1 MLYWRG
7 ETRELMPNFLANL
20 LNFSRFK
27 LWTRTAER
35 VIGVDVGS
43 SSIKVVQLRRE
54 KGQVILE
61 TYGEMATG
69 PYRNLAVGQAAV
81 LPPDKLTEVTHDL
94 FREANV
100 TTPLASLAIP
110 LGSSLLIIVEIPRVG
125 PEMLAKVIPIEARK
139 YIPVPINEV
148 TLDWWVIP
156 KRETYAEQDGSS
168 PDESKSTGLLH
179 KAPHGSTE
187 VMMVAI
193 HNEAIEKY
201 RRVAS
206 IMQFERVF
214 FELEVFS
221 AMRSTLGRSMQ
232 TVLLVDI
239 GATTTKLAVAEFGIT
254 RFTHTISRG
263 SQDITVALSKAQ
275 SVSFSAAEDA
285 KRTSG
290 VSGGVENAES
300 SGGALVSGISGQK
313 EIAVSHIANLTL
325 ENIFGET
332 NTMLMQYQ
340 QKHNVSVDS
349 VVLIGGG
356 ALLKGLLSV
365 AKKHIDA
372 AVTLG
377 DPFAKI
383 EAPAF
388 LSPMLKEAGPEFA
401 VAVGLALRKIQE
413 AEA

>member
-139 YIPVPINEV
+139 YIPVPISEV
-148 TLDWWVIP
+148 ALDWWVIP
-156 KRETYAEQDGSS
+156 KPRPTESEKAAREAEVAAGDEVAKQSS
-168 PDESKSTGLLH
+168 VLAENKL
-179 KAPHGSTE
+179 E
-187 VMMVAI
+187 VLVVAI
-193 HNEAIEKY
+193 HNAVISQY
-201 RRVAS
+201 QNLCQSLGLTPA
-206 IMQFERVF
+206 F
-214 FELEVFS
+214 FEIENLE
-221 AMRSTLGRSMQ
+221 
-232 TVLLVDI
+232 
-239 GATTTKLAVAEFGIT
+239 T
-254 RFTHTISRG
+254 R
-263 SQDITVALSKAQ
+263 
-275 SVSFSAAEDA
+275 E
-285 KRTSG
+285 
-290 VSGGVENAES
+290 
-300 SGGALVSGISGQK
+300 
-313 EIAVSHIANLTL
+313 
-325 ENIFGET
+325 
-332 NTMLMQYQ
+332 
-340 QKHNVSVDS
+340 
-349 VVLIGGG
+349 
-356 ALLKGLLSV
+356 
-365 AKKHIDA
+365 
-372 AVTLG
+372 
-377 DPFAKI
+377 
-383 EAPAF
+383 
-388 LSPMLKEAGPEFA
+388 
-401 VAVGLALRKIQE
+401 LRWSWRIQLRQ
-413 AEA
+413 

>member
-1 MLYWRG
+1 MAVNFITTLLEKIRSLQGG
-7 ETRELMPNFLANL
+7 EKGESA
-20 LNFSRFK
+20 
-27 LWTRTAER
+27 
-35 VIGVDVGS
+35 VGIDIGS
-43 SSIKVVQLRRE
+43 AFIKVVQIKS
-54 KGQVILE
+54 KGGKAILE
-61 TYGEMATG
+61 TYGEIALG
-69 PYRNLAVGQAAV
+69 PYAGGEIGQATN
-81 LPPDKLTEVTHDL
+81 LPAEKIAEALTDL
-94 FREANV
+94 FREAGV
-100 TTPLASLAIP
+100 TTKNAALSISLK
-110 LGSSLLIIVEIPRVG
+110 SSLLSLIEVPVADGSSQLNEI
-125 PEMLAKVIPIEARK
+125 IPIEARK

-156 KRETYAEQDGSS
+156 KRETYAEQDGVSS
-168 PDESKSTGLLH
+168 DDESKGAESSH
-179 KAPHGSTE
+179 KTIPHGSTE

-206 IMQFERVF
+206 IMQFEKVF

-239 GATTTKLAVAEFGIT
+239 GATTTKLAIAEFGVT

-275 SVSFSAAEDA
+275 SVSFSAAEDT

-290 VSGGVENAES
+290 VSVGAENGGGIKGTEGS
-300 SGGALVSGISGQK
+300 SASGQK
-313 EIAVSHIANLTL
+313 EITVSHIANLTL

-372 AVTLG
+372 VVALG
-377 DPFAKI
+377 DPFEKI

-413 AEA
+413 SEA

>member
-139 YIPVPINEV
+139 YIPVPISEV
-148 TLDWWVIP
+148 ALDWWVIP
-156 KRETYAEQDGSS
+156 KPRPTESEKAAREAEVAAGDEVAKQSS
-168 PDESKSTGLLH
+168 VLAENKL
-179 KAPHGSTE
+179 E
-187 VMMVAI
+187 VLVVAI
-193 HNEAIEKY
+193 HNAVISQY
-201 RRVAS
+201 QNLCQSLGLTPA
-206 IMQFERVF
+206 F
-214 FELEVFS
+214 FEIETFS
-221 AMRSTLGRSMQ
+221 AIRSVYGGEAAPTVILDLGA
-232 TVLLVDI
+232 
-239 GATTTKLAVAEFGIT
+239 GTTKLAIVDSGIV
-254 RFTHTISRG
+254 RLSHTIAKG
-263 SQDITVALSKAQ
+263 AQDITVALSRSLGVDFAKAEEIKRRVGLVERYNGQ
-275 SVSFSAAEDA
+275 SVTPIVSSILEYIFSEVNKALTVYQA
-285 KRTSG
+285 K
-290 VSGGVENAES
+290 
-300 SGGALVSGISGQK
+300 QK
-313 EIAVSHIANLTL
+313 RAVNKI
-325 ENIFGET
+325 
-332 NTMLMQYQ
+332 
-340 QKHNVSVDS
+340 
-349 VVLIGGG
+349 VLIGGG
-356 ALLKGLLSV
+356 ALLRGLLELAGQSFEV
-365 AKKHIDA
+365 P
-372 AVTLG
+372 VTLG
-377 DPFAKI
+377 RPFDKTR
-383 EAPAF
+383 APAF
-388 LSPMLKEAGPEFA
+388 LENLLAEAGPGFS
-401 VAVGLALRKIQE
+401 VAIGLALRHLQSLD
-413 AEA
+413 

>member
-1 MLYWRG
+1 MAGNFITTLFEKIRSIQGG
-7 ETRELMPNFLANL
+7 E
-20 LNFSRFK
+20 K
-27 LWTRTAER
+27 AESA
-35 VIGVDVGS
+35 VGIDIGS
-43 SSIKVVQLRRE
+43 AFIKVVQI
-54 KGQVILE
+54 KSKAGKAILE
-61 TYGEMATG
+61 TYGEIALG
-69 PYRNLAVGQAAV
+69 PYAGGEIGQATN
-81 LPPDKLTEVTHDL
+81 LPAEKIAEALADL
-94 FREANV
+94 FREAGV
-100 TTPLASLAIP
+100 TTKNAALSISLK
-110 LGSSLLIIVEIPRVG
+110 SSLLSLIEVPVADGSAQLNEI
-125 PEMLAKVIPIEARK
+125 IPIEARK